1 VKAGL
6 VLNPS
11 DQRLEFFRFSSCSS
25 DGLLAHAHQIFDEIC
40 VRD

>member
-11 DQRLEFFRFSSCSS
+11 DQRLEFFRFSPCSS